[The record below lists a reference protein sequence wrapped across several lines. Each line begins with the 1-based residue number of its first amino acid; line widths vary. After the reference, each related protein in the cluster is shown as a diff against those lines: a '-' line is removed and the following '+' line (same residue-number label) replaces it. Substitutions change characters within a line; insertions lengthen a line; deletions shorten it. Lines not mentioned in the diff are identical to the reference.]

1 MTSSENIVLQA
12 VPVLE
17 TSRLLLR
24 GYKANDFDTHLAMCQ
39 DPAFYRYLTP
49 EPMSAEDAWAVLLR
63 SAGHWVL
70 RGFGFWAVEEK
81 ASGAFIGAVGF
92 VDRKRTIE
100 PPIGDTPEIGWV
112 LAPGVHGRGYATEA
126 VTAVLAWGQ
135 SHFGSVRTMCIID
148 PDNEASLRVAEKFGY
163 REYART
169 TYHNEPIVM
178 LERPGQ
184 D

>member
-1 MTSSENIVLQA
+1 MFA

-24 GYKANDFDTHLAMCQ
+24 GYKASDFDAHLAMCQ
-39 DPAFYRYLTP
+39 DPGFYRYLTRAP
-49 EPMSAEDAWAVLLR
+49 VGVEEAWVLLLR

-112 LAPGVHGRGYATEA
+112 LASGVHGRGYATEA
-126 VTAVLAWGQ
+126 VTAALAWGLT
-135 SHFGSVRTMCIID
+135 HFGPVRTMCIID
-148 PDNEASLRVAEKFGY
+148 PDNGASLRIAGKFGY
-163 REYART
+163 HEYART
-169 TYHNEPIVM
+169 TYHGEPIVM

-184 D
+184 A